1 MEDLCRLPGSQ
12 HIMRILIIKTT
23 SMGDVVH
30 ALPVA
35 TDLARHFRQKG
46 AELELD
52 WVVEDTY
59 ADLIQWHPAVG
70 RTLPVAVRRW
80 RNAPFS
86 AATRSE
92 WKIWRDSVRGRRYG
106 LVLDLQGLIKSAL
119 LSTQAIGPRAGFDRA
134 SVREPLAT
142 WAYGK
147 TYAVDPKL
155 PPVERVRKLA
165 GAAVGYQPVGNPV
178 FGLRAPPDPGGEVC
192 AFAGRFGEHA
202 FAVLLHGT
210 AREEKRWPDRSWRA
224 LLELFE
230 AARRFSILPW
240 GNPAE
245 QARARALTEG
255 LRYAQVAPAMTMAEV
270 TWLMSRANLVAGVDT
285 GLLHL
290 AAAYGAPLV
299 GIFTATDPRVYFPDW
314 LVRAEAVGGVAKPPT
329 PDQVRSVI
337 DRIGRWH

>member
-1 MEDLCRLPGSQ
+1 M
-12 HIMRILIIKTT
+12 
-23 SMGDVVH
+23 
-30 ALPVA
+30 
-35 TDLARHFRQKG
+35 
-46 AELELD
+46 
-52 WVVEDTY
+52 
-59 ADLIQWHPAVG
+59 
-70 RTLPVAVRRW
+70 
-80 RNAPFS
+80 
-86 AATRSE
+86 
-92 WKIWRDSVRGRRYG
+92 
-106 LVLDLQGLIKSAL
+106 
-119 LSTQAIGPRAGFDRA
+119 
-134 SVREPLAT
+134 REPLAT

-178 FGLRAPPDPGGEVC
+178 FGLRAPPDPGGEVG

-255 LRYAQVAPAMTMAEV
+255 LRYAQVAPAMTMASL
-270 TWLMSRANLVAGVDT
+270 WASL
-285 GLLHL
+285 
-290 AAAYGAPLV
+290 P
-299 GIFTATDPRVYFPDW
+299 
-314 LVRAEAVGGVAKPPT
+314 
-329 PDQVRSVI
+329 
-337 DRIGRWH
+337 